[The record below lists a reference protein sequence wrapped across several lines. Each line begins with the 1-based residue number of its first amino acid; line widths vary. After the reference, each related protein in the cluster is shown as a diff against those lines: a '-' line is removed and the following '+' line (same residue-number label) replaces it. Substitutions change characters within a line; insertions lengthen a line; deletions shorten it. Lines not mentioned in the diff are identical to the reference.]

1 MRLGG
6 KKQYW
11 NSSIPTSLTHT
22 NIATCVHMPGL
33 QAELTHPC
41 SHANTDIMAITHA
54 SIWIQLQLLLPE
66 TSSAL
71 KASLMLHTMA
81 VAMGGERQLQRTAA
95 QGAFQGSTETVG
107 TPRAKKTTLSATDVS
122 NMSPGVLA
130 APWRKR
136 QNRLTATQ
144 YPSVALWKATCH
156 RPSFTSLLDLTA
168 SWSSLTEPRTK
179 TVSHEESGSPAGPA
193 SPPSEPLANTVHPS
207 NLFDFLS
214 R

>member
-1 MRLGG
+1 MGTCCLPGLPRHPGSSTHVTGRKQVPKRAGDMRLGG

-22 NIATCVHMPGL
+22 NIATYVHMPGL

-81 VAMGGERQLQRTAA
+81 IAMWGERQLQRTAA

-107 TPRAKKTTLSATDVS
+107 TPRAKRDHFVS
-122 NMSPGVLA
+122 HRCEQHE
-130 APWRKR
+130 PWCPR
-136 QNRLTATQ
+136 
-144 YPSVALWKATCH
+144 
-156 RPSFTSLLDLTA
+156 
-168 SWSSLTEPRTK
+168 SSLEK
-179 TVSHEESGSPAGPA
+179 EAEQAHSYTVPLSGPLEGHLSPAELHQPPGP
-193 SPPSEPLANTVHPS
+193 
-207 NLFDFLS
+207 DCFLEFTH
-214 R
+214 RTQD